1 MSIIIDLDRER
12 QERPTPSL
20 DALTELTQD
29 DIQKVNQAII
39 ARMDSPVI
47 LIPQVAGHIIAA
59 GGKRLRPMLTLA
71 SARMCGYEG
80 DRHVGPRRL
89 RRIHPHG
96 DPAA

>member
-1 MSIIIDLDRER
+1 MSIVIDLDRER

-47 LIPQVAGHIIAA
+47 LIPLSLIHI
-59 GGKRLRPMLTLA
+59 
-71 SARMCGYEG
+71 
-80 DRHVGPRRL
+80 
-89 RRIHPHG
+89 
-96 DPAA
+96 